1 MVLTNGQLSALQ
13 LFCSG
18 ENILLLGDSGTG
30 KSTLISAFVQQAEQS
45 GKRVAKT
52 ASTGIAA
59 QLIGGRTIHSLL
71 RAYPGVRN
79 EKIDYKEKAKNLD
92 DVDVLIIDEIS
103 MLGQFFVQYLH
114 NCLNCAS
121 HHVQLVMS
129 GDFFQLPPVKDE
141 YAFLSPYWKLLNL
154 IPCILTEVIRQKDA
168 EFIRNINLLKYGNDQ
183 CIEYLLSHSNPVRLV
198 DQISICA
205 TKKDADLINYAAM
218 EKLTGNPVQYIAD
231 YEGVI
236 SDADLQVE
244 TSMILKV
251 GMRVMSVGNGIGYSN
266 GSLGTVVSLNQSYVE
281 VLFDNNWKVC
291 FGKRN
296 FTVDRRDIPGKT
308 TDVWQIPI
316 RPAYAI
322 TIHKSQGQTFQ
333 YVNIDGTRCWAP
345 GQLYV
350 AVSRARKIEGIHFLT
365 PIKYCNIKTDPAVIR
380 FYEQL

>member
-1 MVLTNGQLSALQ
+1 MILTSGQSHALQ

-18 ENILLLGDSGTG
+18 ENLLLLGDPGTG
-30 KSTLISAFVQQAEQS
+30 KSTLISVIVQQAEKN

-59 QLIGGRTIHSLL
+59 QLIGGRTVHSLL
-71 RAYPGVRN
+71 QAYPGVKD
-79 EKIDYKEKAKNLD
+79 EKIDYEKKARNLD

-103 MLGQFFVQYLH
+103 MLGRFFIQYLY
-114 NCLNCAS
+114 NCLNHAE
-121 HHVQLVMS
+121 HHVQLILS

-141 YAFLSPYWKLLNL
+141 YAFLSPYWNLLNL
-154 IPCILTEVIRQKDA
+154 VPCVLTEVIRQNDK

-183 CIEYLLSHSNPVRLV
+183 CIEYLLSNSSPTALAG
-198 DQISICA
+198 QISICA
-205 TKKDADLINYAAM
+205 TKKDADLINHV
-218 EKLTGNPVQYIAD
+218 ELQKLAGEPYIYLAE

-236 SDADLQVE
+236 SESDLQVE
-244 TSMILKV
+244 ERMILKP
-251 GMRVMSVGNGIGYSN
+251 GMRVMSVINGTSYRN
-266 GSLGTVVSLNQSYVE
+266 GSLGTVVSLDQFYVE

-291 FGKRN
+291 FGRRN
-296 FTVDRRDIPGKT
+296 FTVDRMDIPGKT
-308 TDVWQIPI
+308 TELWQIPI

-350 AVSRARKIEGIHFLT
+350 AVSRARSIEGIHFLT
-365 PIKYCNIKTDPAVIR
+365 PIRQCNIKTDPAVIR

>member
-1 MVLTNGQLSALQ
+1 MILTSGQSQALQ

-18 ENILLLGDSGTG
+18 ENLLLLGDPGTG
-30 KSTLISAFVQQAEQS
+30 KSTLISVIVQQTEKN

-71 RAYPGVRN
+71 QAYPGVKD
-79 EKIDYKEKAKNLD
+79 EKIDYEKKARNLD

-103 MLGQFFVQYLH
+103 MLGRFFIQYLY
-114 NCLNCAS
+114 NCLNHAK
-121 HHVQLVMS
+121 HHVQLILC

-141 YAFLSPYWKLLNL
+141 YAFLSPYWNLLNL
-154 IPCILTEVIRQKDA
+154 VPCVLTEVIRQNDK

-183 CIEYLLSHSNPVRLV
+183 CIEYLLSHSSPTALTG
-198 DQISICA
+198 QISICA
-205 TKKDADLINYAAM
+205 TKKDADLINQA
-218 EKLTGNPVQYIAD
+218 ELQKLAGEPYIYLAE

-236 SDADLQVE
+236 SESDLQVE
-244 TSMILKV
+244 ERMILKS
-251 GMRVMSVGNGIGYSN
+251 GMRVMSVINGTSYRN
-266 GSLGTVVSLNQSYVE
+266 GSLGTVVSLNQFYVE

-291 FGKRN
+291 FGRRN
-296 FTVDRRDIPGKT
+296 FTVDRMDVPGKT
-308 TDVWQIPI
+308 TELWQIPI

-350 AVSRARKIEGIHFLT
+350 AVSRARSIEGIHFLT
-365 PIKYCNIKTDPAVIR
+365 PIRHCNIKTDPVVVR

>member
-1 MVLTNGQLSALQ
+1 MILTSGQSHALQ

-18 ENILLLGDSGTG
+18 ENLLLLGDPGTG
-30 KSTLISAFVQQAEQS
+30 KSTLISVIVQQAEKN

-59 QLIGGRTIHSLL
+59 QLIGGRTVHSLL
-71 RAYPGVRN
+71 QAYPGVKD
-79 EKIDYKEKAKNLD
+79 EKIDYEKKARNLD

-103 MLGQFFVQYLH
+103 MLGRFFIQYLY
-114 NCLNCAS
+114 NCLNHAE
-121 HHVQLVMS
+121 H
-129 GDFFQLPPVKDE
+129 PPVKDE
-141 YAFLSPYWKLLNL
+141 YAFLSPYWNLLNL
-154 IPCILTEVIRQKDA
+154 VPCVLTEVIRQNDK

-183 CIEYLLSHSNPVRLV
+183 CIEYLLSHSSPTALAG
-198 DQISICA
+198 QISICA
-205 TKKDADLINYAAM
+205 TKKDADLINHV
-218 EKLTGNPVQYIAD
+218 ELQKLAGEPYIYLAE

-236 SDADLQVE
+236 SESDLQVE
-244 TSMILKV
+244 ERMILKP
-251 GMRVMSVGNGIGYSN
+251 GMRVMSVINGTSYRN
-266 GSLGTVVSLNQSYVE
+266 GSLGTVVSLDQFYVE

-291 FGKRN
+291 FGRRN
-296 FTVDRRDIPGKT
+296 FTVDRMDIPGKT
-308 TDVWQIPI
+308 TELWQIPI

-350 AVSRARKIEGIHFLT
+350 AVSRARSIEGIHFLT
-365 PIKYCNIKTDPAVIR
+365 PIRQCNIKTDPAVIR

>member
-18 ENILLLGDSGTG
+18 ENLLLLGDSGTG

-154 IPCILTEVIRQKDA
+154 IPYNGQYYHMDVQVNCMGAGADA
-168 EFIRNINLLKYGNDQ
+168 IYLSATHPCTYDQ
-183 CIEYLLSHSNPVRLV
+183 SAYPQVSG
-198 DQISICA
+198 
-205 TKKDADLINYAAM
+205 TDAQVTRFAEGQGDYAAAAQNITVAAFPSEDAFILNIES
-218 EKLTGNPVQYIAD
+218 EKTEEMSTVDYGVCQAIKLPDDVGSIKLDASSPYNEAD
-231 YEGVI
+231 YEM
-236 SDADLQVE
+236 QVA
-244 TSMILKV
+244 IIALK
-251 GMRVMSVGNGIGYSN
+251 GNESRQQGGLYLAQEGPQTNFQTLKKGQS
-266 GSLGTVVSLNQSYVE
+266 VSLDP
-281 VLFDNNWKVC
+281 L
-291 FGKRN
+291 G
-296 FTVDRRDIPGKT
+296 
-308 TDVWQIPI
+308 
-316 RPAYAI
+316 
-322 TIHKSQGQTFQ
+322 QGRSAAE
-333 YVNIDGTRCWAP
+333 IA
-345 GQLYV
+345 
-350 AVSRARKIEGIHFLT
+350 
-365 PIKYCNIKTDPAVIR
+365 KYCRENDIFFKFIIFDGRAYRKQEQEKGSVVIQDFGNAIPAMTQY
-380 FYEQL
+380 FTY